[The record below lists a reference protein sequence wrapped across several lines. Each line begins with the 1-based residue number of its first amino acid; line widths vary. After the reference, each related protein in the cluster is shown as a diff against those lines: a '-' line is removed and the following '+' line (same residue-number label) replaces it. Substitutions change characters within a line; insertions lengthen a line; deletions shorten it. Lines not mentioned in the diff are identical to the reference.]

1 MRFSAI
7 ADESQ
12 RMDVRVGL
20 AGQLLLTAGD
30 RTLDEEALGGRRGR
44 VLFAYLVAE
53 RNHPAT
59 REELADVL
67 WGEELP
73 PTWRPALR
81 TVLSTIRAAL
91 TAAGL
96 PGAQTLT
103 GAAGRY
109 QLVVAA
115 GEPARAAEHAEAA
128 RSVAARSFLPGVE
141 GEWLDRLRA
150 RFVAVLVAALE

>member
-1 MRFSAI
+1 MRFSANR
-7 ADESQ
+7 DESQ

-30 RTLDEEALGGRRGR
+30 RAVDEEALGGRRGR

-53 RNHPAT
+53 RSRPAT

-67 WGEELP
+67 WGEDLP
-73 PTWRPALR
+73 PTWQPALR

-96 PGAQTLT
+96 PGAETLT

-109 QLVVAA
+109 QLVLPAGTEVDVEVAERDVAVARRLVAA
-115 GEPARAAEHAEAA
+115 GEPERAARHAEAA
-128 RSVAARSFLPGVE
+128 RSVAARSRPSF
-141 GEWLDRLRA
+141 
-150 RFVAVLVAALE
+150 

>member
-67 WGEELP
+67 WGEQLP
-73 PTWRPALR
+73 PTWQPALR

-91 TAAGL
+91 TAA
-96 PGAQTLT
+96 
-103 GAAGRY
+103 AGRY
-109 QLVVAA
+109 QLVLPPGTEVDVEAAERDVVAARRLLAA
-115 GEPARAAEHAEAA
+115 GEPARAAEHADAA
-128 RSVAARSFLPGVE
+128 RAVAARSFLPGAE
-141 GEWLDRLRA
+141 G
-150 RFVAVLVAALE
+150 